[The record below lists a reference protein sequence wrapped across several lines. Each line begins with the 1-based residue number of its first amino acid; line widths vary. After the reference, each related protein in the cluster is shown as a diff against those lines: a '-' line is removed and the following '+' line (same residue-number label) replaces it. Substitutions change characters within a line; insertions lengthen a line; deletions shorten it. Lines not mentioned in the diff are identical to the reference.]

1 MKSLR
6 IRQLAGMACASVC
19 CTAAPAP
26 PQVEA
31 AQAQVQAPIDFP
43 ALISLDVASFQR
55 QPAELP
61 RTPSSNQTL
70 RLAATLT
77 QSLPRDWL
85 VAASFST
92 QYSADDVSQQ
102 DIIAPSVSSTLTLNS
117 KRDVLKDGGFAGTL
131 ELFSPNLCATW
142 LRTCRA
148 VMFYD
153 RNYVKY
159 NRDIAGQLRSGSVA
173 SVGVGVRLQLRKR
186 MNLQLDAGRVTRSSL
201 MPDDARARVSL
212 RLGYSF

>member
-6 IRQLAGMACASVC
+6 MRHLAGMAIASAC
-19 CTAAPAP
+19 CTASADP
-26 PQVEA
+26 PLTDL
-31 AQAQVQAPIDFP
+31 AQ
-43 ALISLDVASFQR
+43 ISFDVASFQR
-55 QPAELP
+55 QPTDLP
-61 RTPSSNQTL
+61 RAPSSNQTL

-77 QSLPRDWL
+77 QALPRDWQ

-92 QYSADDVSQQ
+92 QYSPDSVSQQ
-102 DIIAPSVSSTLTLNS
+102 DFLAPSVSSWLTMTS
-117 KRDVLKDGGFAGTL
+117 KRDYLKDGGFAGSV
-131 ELFSPNLCATW
+131 ELYSPNLCATW

-148 VMFYD
+148 VLFYD

-159 NRDIAGQLRSGSVA
+159 NRDLGGQLRSGSIG

-186 MNLQLDAGRVTRSSL
+186 MNLQLDAGRVTRNSL
-201 MPDDARARVSL
+201 MPEDARARVTL